1 MCWPLTYYHP
11 YIFVLHITSDS
22 CAPLWT
28 FQRTTL
34 IATRQETYHLY
45 WSQPLNLQFCNWPR
59 WWCHWK
65 SMCHTNIYARN
76 RNEATCC
83 QCTKINI
90 FYSTSHFGL
99 ARHRRILYLQRHA
112 RMHACTRTHIH
123 THAPNE
129 TSQKRQCKRLLSH
142 FGFSKQMHV
151 KPTNFKAAAIG
162 SLLLE
167 TTTDIKQNRGDDLTS
182 FCFHFFQH
190 AWKDK
195 WSTNQYFPL
204 QTLYW
209 LKSSMLHF
217 ILYCCI
223 IAQQMTR
230 QMTLH
235 IPVPGRW
242 QDELTFY
249 HLWGKKECL
258 ES

>member
-1 MCWPLTYYHP
+1 MHTY
-11 YIFVLHITSDS
+11 
-22 CAPLWT
+22 
-28 FQRTTL
+28 
-34 IATRQETYHLY
+34 
-45 WSQPLNLQFCNWPR
+45 
-59 WWCHWK
+59 
-65 SMCHTNIYARN
+65 
-76 RNEATCC
+76 
-83 QCTKINI
+83 
-90 FYSTSHFGL
+90 
-99 ARHRRILYLQRHA
+99 
-112 RMHACTRTHIH
+112 THIH

-129 TSQKRQCKRLLSH
+129 ASQKRQCKRLLSH

-151 KPTNFKAAAIG
+151 KPTNFKAAPIG

-167 TTTDIKQNRGDDLTS
+167 TTTDIKQNRRDDLTS

-235 IPVPGRW
+235 ISVPGRW

-249 HLWGKKECL
+249 HLWGKKNVWNLKSLHKSCTLYGLLKIIKIPGRDRFKAVKHEEL
-258 ES
+258 PIKTQLLWLSEDLLILYELHKNTLLTRFDK